1 MYRFYYCVV
10 VYGVSRRFQ
19 QYFSFIVAVSFIV
32 GGKNRRTR
40 RKSPP
45 VASHWQTLS
54 HNVVSST
61 LCYEFYYCMLFSMTL
76 VTLNIFVLHFNIFLF
91 CCCNICIFACLF
103 RYSFLAKSSLLCMR
117 KTCIFCFTSI
127 REKLW
132 TLDTQGSDKEI
143 PHNAISV
150 GHHYSQKNTNNVN
163 KTWALLQTTGGNDE
177 PNIVFNAEILADN
190 N

>member
-1 MYRFYYCVV
+1 MNLAWLINIQVRLLFYTIYCVV

-61 LCYEFYYCMLFSMTL
+61 LCYEFYYWMLFSVTL

-91 CCCNICIFACLF
+91 CWCNICILCMIIPMQFLSKILITVYEENVDMLF
-103 RYSFLAKSSLLCMR
+103 CKYKSS
-117 KTCIFCFTSI
+117 
-127 REKLW
+127 
-132 TLDTQGSDKEI
+132 
-143 PHNAISV
+143 
-150 GHHYSQKNTNNVN
+150 
-163 KTWALLQTTGGNDE
+163 
-177 PNIVFNAEILADN
+177 
-190 N
+190 

>member
-61 LCYEFYYCMLFSMTL
+61 LCYEFYYWMLFSVTL

-91 CCCNICIFACLF
+91 CWCNICI
-103 RYSFLAKSSLLCMR
+103 LCMIIPMQFLS
-117 KTCIFCFTSI
+117 KILITVYEENVDMLFCKYK
-127 REKLW
+127 RE
-132 TLDTQGSDKEI
+132 TVNI
-143 PHNAISV
+143 
-150 GHHYSQKNTNNVN
+150 GHTRLRQRNT
-163 KTWALLQTTGGNDE
+163 T
-177 PNIVFNAEILADN
+177 
-190 N
+190 

>member
-19 QYFSFIVAVSFIV
+19 QYLSFIVAVSFIV
-32 GGKNRRTR
+32 SGKNRRTR

-61 LCYEFYYCMLFSMTL
+61 LCYEFYYWMLFSVTL

-91 CCCNICIFACLF
+91 CWCNICI
-103 RYSFLAKSSLLCMR
+103 LCMIIPMQFLS
-117 KTCIFCFTSI
+117 KILITVYEENVHILFYKYK
-127 REKLW
+127 RE
-132 TLDTQGSDKEI
+132 TVNI
-143 PHNAISV
+143 
-150 GHHYSQKNTNNVN
+150 GHTRLRQRNT
-163 KTWALLQTTGGNDE
+163 T
-177 PNIVFNAEILADN
+177 
-190 N
+190 